1 MGPEHIFF
9 FSVLAFHF
17 SKSFTHIP
25 VVILFICCYVVRLCS
40 VSVCGQDQ
48 THTIVTKYSKAI
60 QMLCG
65 PTFSIDTELN

>member
-40 VSVCGQDQ
+40 VSVCGQLLLYR
-48 THTIVTKYSKAI
+48 KYRKAI